1 MLAYLKYRKELHS
14 LKKEVAK
21 LENEY
26 VELEKGYEGINDQG
40 HLSFLASQ
48 QHDLDMWIEYRK
60 TSYLKSKAD
69 SLLVPMPDESEAL
82 MYTSYDFGD
91 ESGSVKILT
100 LNGIHHL
107 RSKIRDEQKSEREV
121 IAFYFTLCTGLIG
134 AVIGLVSVLKK

>member
-1 MLAYLKYRKELHS
+1 MLAYLKYRKNLHS

-26 VELEKGYEGINDQG
+26 VEIEKGYEGKDDQG
-40 HLSFLASQ
+40 HLSFLAYQ

-69 SLLVPMPDESEAL
+69 SLLVPMPDESDAL

-91 ESGSVKILT
+91 EMGTVKILT

-107 RSKIRDEQKSEREV
+107 RSKIRDEKKSKREV

-134 AVIGLVSVLKK
+134 AVIGLVSLLKK

>member
-1 MLAYLKYRKELHS
+1 MLSYLKYRKELHA

-26 VELEKGYEGINDQG
+26 VEIEKSYENIDDRG
-40 HLSFLASQ
+40 HLTFLASQ

-60 TSYLKSKAD
+60 TSYFKSKAD
-69 SLLVPMPDESEAL
+69 TLLIPMPDVSDTL
-82 MYTSYDFGD
+82 MYTTHDFGD

-107 RSKIRDEQKSEREV
+107 RSKIRDEQKAKREV

-134 AVIGLVSVLKK
+134 AVIGLVSVLKN